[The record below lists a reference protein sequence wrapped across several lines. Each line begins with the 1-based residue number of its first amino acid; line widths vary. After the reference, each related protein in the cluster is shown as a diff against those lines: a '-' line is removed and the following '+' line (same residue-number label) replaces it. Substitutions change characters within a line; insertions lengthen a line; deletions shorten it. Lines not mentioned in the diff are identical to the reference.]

1 MYYLSELSLPTI
13 TNYQISFSNSS
24 STKTIESLGDITDH
38 ISKNPIKISFTAT
51 ITEFPEDKRGT
62 LIKMRDYKRV
72 LTFKDGKNLESI
84 DNMIITNLTLPE
96 EGYENGFIAQIELQQ
111 IRIIDSDS
119 SYSTGENPETNENV
133 QSEPDK
139 LKEKN
144 VEEES
149 AEEDEVPEESWSS
162 WLYKSVH
169 NDESEEGDTG

>member
-1 MYYLSELSLPTI
+1 
-13 TNYQISFSNSS
+13 
-24 STKTIESLGDITDH
+24 
-38 ISKNPIKISFTAT
+38 
-51 ITEFPEDKRGT
+51 
-62 LIKMRDYKRV
+62 
-72 LTFKDGKNLESI
+72 
-84 DNMIITNLTLPE
+84 MIITNLTLPE

-111 IRIIDSDS
+111 IRIIDSDN